1 MERLTTLVEDVDVSF
16 ANALITL
23 DNATRSRRFV
33 AIDEAKAILDRW
45 LPESAVAG
53 IREWDVA
60 RLLEPYGDGTYHGK
74 LLKRTRK
81 QLRSVSS
88 REALTVP
95 FLFKPHLEL
104 GVSRSGRRRR
114 GPPVPAAPPAAQPW
128 VARFVILAV
137 GVLLILGSLALYLE
151 RGSRRPMATIPL
163 ALAAAALYG
172 LSDFAGGVVSR
183 RASVWGV
190 AS

>member
-1 MERLTTLVEDVDVSF
+1 MNVRLYDYEVPAADADPGGGVPSLRPLLESLATDERRAILTGLFKPERMPGTMERLTTLVEDVDVSF

-23 DNATRSRRFV
+23 DNATRARRFV

-45 LPESAVAG
+45 LPASAVAG

-60 RLLEPYGDGTYHGK
+60 RLLEPYGDGSFHGK

-95 FLFKPHLEL
+95 FLFR
-104 GVSRSGRRRR
+104 RSWS
-114 GPPVPAAPPAAQPW
+114 P
-128 VARFVILAV
+128 
-137 GVLLILGSLALYLE
+137 S
-151 RGSRRPMATIPL
+151 
-163 ALAAAALYG
+163 
-172 LSDFAGGVVSR
+172 
-183 RASVWGV
+183 
-190 AS
+190 

>member
-1 MERLTTLVEDVDVSF
+1 MVRLYDYDVPAADEAGGIPSLRPLLETLDTDERRAILTGLFKPERMPGTMERLTTLVEDVDVSF
-16 ANALITL
+16 ANALVTL
-23 DNATRSRRFV
+23 DNAARSRRFV

-45 LPESAVAG
+45 LPDSAVAG

-95 FLFKPHLEL
+95 FLFR
-104 GVSRSGRRRR
+104 RSWG
-114 GPPVPAAPPAAQPW
+114 AA
-128 VARFVILAV
+128 
-137 GVLLILGSLALYLE
+137 
-151 RGSRRPMATIPL
+151 
-163 ALAAAALYG
+163 
-172 LSDFAGGVVSR
+172 
-183 RASVWGV
+183 
-190 AS
+190 

>member
-1 MERLTTLVEDVDVSF
+1 MMVRLYDYELPAADPEAGIPSLRPLLETLATAERRTLLTALFKPERMPGTMERLTTLVEDVDASF
-16 ANALITL
+16 ENALITL

-45 LPESAVAG
+45 VPESAVSG

-60 RLLEPYGDGTYHGK
+60 RLLEPYGDGSLHGK

-95 FLFKPHLEL
+95 FLF
-104 GVSRSGRRRR
+104 RRT
-114 GPPVPAAPPAAQPW
+114 W
-128 VARFVILAV
+128 
-137 GVLLILGSLALYLE
+137 
-151 RGSRRPMATIPL
+151 T
-163 ALAAAALYG
+163 
-172 LSDFAGGVVSR
+172 
-183 RASVWGV
+183 
-190 AS
+190 